1 MANNKQFIKINIVGK
16 IFDKKSFNIRTDSKI
31 DIAKRL
37 IIARLKFQGDTITPT
52 LNHSYLIDLNNNRFD
67 NDKLI
72 SELLAEKKL
81 ENDSDIS
88 IEISVMSDNNELL
101 SYNCLLDDKL
111 EFGKIDINKKKCV
124 IDKFHIQD
132 SDRDY
137 VCSIGSLTPV
147 KAVKNISN
155 TILSNILPSPQ
166 IKNVGVKKE
175 GWYVSWDDTPINDN
189 DWD

>member
-1 MANNKQFIKINIVGK
+1 MAKNKQFIKINIVGK

-31 DIAKRL
+31 DIVKRL
-37 IIARLKFQGDTITPT
+37 IIARLKFQGATITPT
-52 LNHSYLIDLNNNRFD
+52 LDHSYLIDLNYNRFD

-72 SELLAEKKL
+72 SELIAEKKL

-111 EFGKIDINKKKCV
+111 EFGKIDINKKISV
-124 IDKFHIQD
+124 INKFNITGSHREHV
-132 SDRDY
+132 S
-137 VCSIGSLTPV
+137 SIGSLSPGSNFRRNRKTNNVNPLSP
-147 KAVKNISN
+147 ISN
-155 TILSNILPSPQ
+155 HEK
-166 IKNVGVKKE
+166 KNEV
-175 GWYVSWDDTPINDN
+175 WYVTWDETPINDK